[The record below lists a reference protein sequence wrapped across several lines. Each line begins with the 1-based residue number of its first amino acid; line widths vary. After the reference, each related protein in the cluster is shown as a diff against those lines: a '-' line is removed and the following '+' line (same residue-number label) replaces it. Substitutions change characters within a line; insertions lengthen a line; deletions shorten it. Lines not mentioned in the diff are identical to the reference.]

1 MVVVALGVGTAIVL
15 LAIVPKRAP
24 YGGVRYGV
32 AAGAAQHP
40 AGLEHAPVGFDG
52 RARQT
57 TQTTTAATATTQAA
71 TATSGKRGSA
81 SNTTAPTTTTLP
93 VAGRPVLRLGST
105 GPDVVALQQRL
116 TALGYTTG
124 AADGNLGTATQT
136 AVMNFQKA
144 NNMPTDGVVGP
155 TTWAALAAG

>member
-1 MVVVALGVGTAIVL
+1 MALGVGTAIVL

-32 AAGAAQHP
+32 AAGAVST
-40 AGLEHAPVGFDG
+40 LPVSSTLPSGS
-52 RARQT
+52 
-57 TQTTTAATATTQAA
+57 TAAPASTTPTTVAGTVTTQAA

-93 VAGRPVLRLGST
+93 VAGRPALRLGST
-105 GPDVVALQQRL
+105 GPNVVVLQQRL

-144 NNMPTDGVVGP
+144 KNLPTDGVVGP